1 MRVINT
7 AGIPAIESLKTD
19 ERALLGLFKEFREHA
34 ELSAFLPEGCRL
46 SLRWV
51 RLSPEQPLR
60 PCDLPTRGMLV
71 VTEGRGEVI
80 GESPRE
86 IHAGDVVPVPPG
98 GLRGLVGGAPDG
110 LSAISVHFEGE
121 DARWDTPCLCA
132 APAPGGPGEAPRR
145 GAALDRLVEENEAHA
160 REFVDSPLM
169 RLLRSERARGD
180 DVRRR
185 MLGALQIWSD
195 AFQKVLCARVVF
207 ESHPAACAIAER
219 HLADEVGHNRRLA
232 RMRGPSRSP
241 SWDRGIAAG
250 SSWFIERMG
259 SASTE
264 ERTVLVHF
272 VIERCADI
280 LLSAAQA
287 VFPGVDYFSI
297 HAQLDADHVRLG
309 YDLLKS
315 LPGLDVPSL
324 RGALTEGWQM
334 MNMICQRI
342 HDIAEGGD
350 APMDLPPACG
360 PVGDLG
366 GGSPHELSMA
376 PAAE

>member
-7 AGIPAIESLKTD
+7 AGIPAIESLETD
-19 ERALLGLFKEFREHA
+19 ERTLLGLFKDFRKHA
-34 ELSAFLPEGCRL
+34 ELSGFLPEACRL

-60 PCDLPTRGMLV
+60 PRDLPTRGMLV
-71 VTEGRGEVI
+71 ITEGRGEVM

-86 IHAGDVVPVPPG
+86 IQAGDVVLVPPG
-98 GLRGLVGGAPDG
+98 GLRGLMGGAPDG

-121 DARWDTPCLCA
+121 GARWDTPCLCA
-132 APAPGGPGEAPRR
+132 SPAPEAAGSSPPS
-145 GAALDRLVEENEAHA
+145 GAALDRLVEENEVHA
-160 REFVDSPLM
+160 REFARSPLM

-180 DVRRR
+180 EVRRR

-207 ESHPAACAIAER
+207 ESHPAASAIAER

-241 SWDRGIAAG
+241 SWDRGIAAA

-280 LLSAAQA
+280 LLSAAQT

-297 HAQLDADHVRLG
+297 HAQLDADHFRLG

-315 LPGLDVPSL
+315 FPGLDVAEL

-342 HDIAEGGD
+342 NDIAEGGD
-350 APMDLPPACG
+350 APLDLPPACG
-360 PVGDLG
+360 SAGDLG
-366 GGSPHELSMA
+366 GDSPPELSMA

>member
-1 MRVINT
+1 MT
-7 AGIPAIESLKTD
+7 
-19 ERALLGLFKEFREHA
+19 RE
-34 ELSAFLPEGCRL
+34 
-46 SLRWV
+46 
-51 RLSPEQPLR
+51 
-60 PCDLPTRGMLV
+60 LPTRGMLV
-71 VTEGRGEVI
+71 VTGGSGEVI

-86 IHAGDVVPVPPG
+86 IQAGDVVLVPPG

-110 LSAISVHFEGE
+110 LSAISIHFEGE
-121 DARWDTPCLCA
+121 GARWDTPCLCA
-132 APAPGGPGEAPRR
+132 TTAPGGQVEGPPG
-145 GAALDRLVEENEAHA
+145 GAALDRLLEENEVHA
-160 REFVDSPLM
+160 REFAGSPLM
-169 RLLRSERARGD
+169 QLLRSERARGD
-180 DVRRR
+180 EVKRR

-207 ESHPAACAIAER
+207 ESHPAASAIAER

-241 SWDRGIAAG
+241 SWDRGIAAA

-280 LLSAAQA
+280 LLTAAQA
-287 VFPGVDYFSI
+287 VFPDVDYFAI
-297 HAQLDADHVRLG
+297 HAQVDADHFRLG
-309 YDLLKS
+309 HELLKS
-315 LPGLDVPSL
+315 FPGLDIAPL

-342 HDIAEGGD
+342 NDIAEGSG
-350 APMDLPPACG
+350 AAMDLPAAC
-360 PVGDLG
+360 DLAAD
-366 GGSPHELSMA
+366 SPSELSMA